1 MVQGTSRQQ
10 NYTGA
15 IAEGLSRLS
24 LSSTPL
30 TGSSGD
36 ENGISS
42 NPGVLVFEYL
52 ERNQPY
58 SREPLADKAISFNC
72 KSVAYGCVFPIF

>member
-10 NYTGA
+10 NYTVA

-24 LSSTPL
+24 FTSIPNRGLS
-30 TGSSGD
+30 GN
-36 ENGISS
+36 ENGV
-42 NPGVLVFEYL
+42 NNPPGVLVFEYL

-58 SREPLADKAISFNC
+58 SREPLADKAISF
-72 KSVAYGCVFPIF
+72 Y

>member
-24 LSSTPL
+24 LISIPHRGL
-30 TGSSGD
+30 SGN
-36 ENGISS
+36 ENGV
-42 NPGVLVFEYL
+42 NNPPGVLVFEYL

-58 SREPLADKAISFNC
+58 SREPLADKAISFN
-72 KSVAYGCVFPIF
+72 